1 MNKNLLIRAFR
12 QGTIGAIAG
21 WVLYGVLTSLLDD
34 DPLFEEMF
42 ETSGIL
48 FAVFMAVAGI
58 VCCYRKLRETETA
71 KES

>member
-1 MNKNLLIRAFR
+1 MDKNILIR
-12 QGTIGAIAG
+12 
-21 WVLYGVLTSLLDD
+21 

>member
-1 MNKNLLIRAFR
+1 MDKNILIKAFR
-12 QGTIGAIAG
+12 QGTIGA
-21 WVLYGVLTSLLDD
+21 VLAWIFYGVITSLFDD

>member
-48 FAVFMAVAGI
+48 FAVFMAVLVT
-58 VCCYRKLRETETA
+58 VCCYRNCKKTETV